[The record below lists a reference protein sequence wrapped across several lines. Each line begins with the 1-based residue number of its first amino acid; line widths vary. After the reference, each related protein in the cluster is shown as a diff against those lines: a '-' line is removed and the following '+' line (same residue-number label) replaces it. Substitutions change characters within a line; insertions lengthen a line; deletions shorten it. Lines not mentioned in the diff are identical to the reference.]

1 MVPKAD
7 VQCTLLDIQRVT
19 QDGFAYQREPM
30 VFGLILLLLWIYGGV
45 FGLALRRMPGAAPF
59 FLVSGLFS
67 SAPI

>member
-1 MVPKAD
+1 
-7 VQCTLLDIQRVT
+7 
-19 QDGFAYQREPM
+19 M

-45 FGLALRRMPGAAPF
+45 FGLALRWMPGAAPF